1 MYYIYKWFPG
11 EEIPVVLE
19 FQLRLHLIG
28 ENDDE
33 LIVTVASD
41 HAVELLGEWS
51 FCEFA
56 MSYKIPWFTHW

>member
-11 EEIPVVLE
+11 QMIPVVLE
-19 FQLRLHLIG
+19 FLLRLHLIG

-41 HAVELLGEWS
+41 HAVELLGE
-51 FCEFA
+51 
-56 MSYKIPWFTHW
+56 